1 MAVEI
6 PKEYGFVVL
15 VFVFYVFFNFWM
27 AFQVGKRYKVPYPTL
42 YAIESENKDAKLF
55 NCIQRGHQNSI
66 EVMPI
71 FFALLLLGGV
81 RHPVAVTAL
90 GILYTVGRYFYF
102 SGYSTGVPANRLT
115 LGKLNLFALMGLMVC
130 TISFGVHLLADEQS
144 ESLFI
149 SYLCSSRPFL

>member
-15 VFVFYVFFNFWM
+15 VFVFYTFFNFWM
-27 AFQVGKRYKVPYPTL
+27 AFQVGKARKRYKVPYPTL

-55 NCIQRGHQNSI
+55 NCIQRGHQNSL
-66 EVMPI
+66 EVMPV

-81 RHPVAVTAL
+81 RYPVAATAL

-102 SGYSTGVPANRLT
+102 SGYSTGVPDNRLT
-115 LGKLNLFALMGLMVC
+115 LGRLSFFALLGLMVC
-130 TISFGVHLLADEQS
+130 TVSFGVHLL
-144 ESLFI
+144 
-149 SYLCSSRPFL
+149 RG